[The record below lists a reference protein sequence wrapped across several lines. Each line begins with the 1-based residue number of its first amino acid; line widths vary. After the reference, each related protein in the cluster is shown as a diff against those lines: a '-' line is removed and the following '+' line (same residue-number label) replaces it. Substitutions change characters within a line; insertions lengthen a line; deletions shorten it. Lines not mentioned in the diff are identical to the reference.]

1 MRARIAETVIDG
13 ASSRAACACEG
24 PCADGGGGRWST
36 RPPGPVAARVC
47 EGFAQSPIHAPA
59 CELRGAPRAPHGP
72 GLGLLPVES
81 DAPPN
86 NSPASDGAPASRPEP
101 FTPRQWGILGVLT
114 LAVMLL
120 AIDGSVLSLA
130 VPSLSADL
138 NPTANQILWI
148 GDIYAFTIAGL
159 LVTVGNIADRYGRKR
174 VLLVG
179 AAGFAAASLVCAL
192 APTAEILI
200 LGRFLM
206 GIFGAAIM
214 PSTLSIVRDTFD
226 DPRQR
231 TRAIAIWSIGTTGG
245 AALGPLLGGF
255 LIEHFRWSSVFF
267 INLPIMVLVLAV
279 GVPML
284 RESYGN
290 REASVDLASSA
301 LSILTV
307 VPIVYVVKEAAH
319 GGFGWPQ
326 ALALVLGAASGWAF
340 VRRQR
345 RLEHPLLDL
354 GLFRI
359 PAFSGAVLTA
369 GIAIF
374 ALVGL
379 LYFFSQYLQ
388 LVRGMAPLAAGI
400 VEMPA
405 TVTGILA
412 ALAAP
417 RLLPRLGQG
426 GAIALGTALLGV
438 GMGIVAAAESVP
450 GIVLILVGVGVL
462 GFGSGLSMTLS
473 TDAIVGAAPAS
484 RAGAASAISETAYEL
499 GAACGI
505 AVLGSVLSSY
515 YRWFVALPADFESTH
530 GAGASDSLARTLEAL
545 GASGPAAADGVP
557 PGGSDPA
564 LAEAARLTFA
574 HGMQATAVFAV
585 LLCLAAALVAWRAIP
600 SGSARTGE

>member
-1 MRARIAETVIDG
+1 M
-13 ASSRAACACEG
+13 
-24 PCADGGGGRWST
+24 
-36 RPPGPVAARVC
+36 
-47 EGFAQSPIHAPA
+47 QSPIHAPA

-86 NSPASDGAPASRPEP
+86 NAPASDGAPTARPEP

-120 AIDGSVLSLA
+120 AVDGSVLALA

-138 NPTANQILWI
+138 DPTANQILWI
-148 GDIYAFTIAGL
+148 GDIYSFAIAGL

-174 VLLVG
+174 TLLVG
-179 AAGFAAASLVCAL
+179 ATGFAAASLLCAL
-192 APTAEILI
+192 APDANVLI
-200 LGRFLM
+200 LGRFLL
-206 GIFGAAIM
+206 GVFGAAVM

-231 TRAIAIWSIGTTGG
+231 TRAIAIWSIGTTAG
-245 AALGPLLGGF
+245 AAIGPLLGGF

-279 GVPML
+279 GIPML

-290 REASVDLASSA
+290 RRASVDIASSA

-340 VRRQR
+340 ARRQR

-388 LVRGMAPLAAGI
+388 LVRGMAPLAAGL

-450 GIVLILVGVGVL
+450 GIFLILVGVGVL
-462 GFGSGLSMTLS
+462 GFGAGMTSTLT

-515 YRWFVALPADFESTH
+515 YRWFVALPADFESAH

-545 GASGPAAADGVP
+545 GASGTAAADGVP

>member
-24 PCADGGGGRWST
+24 SHADGGGGRWST
-36 RPPGPVAARVC
+36 RLPGPVAARVC

-86 NSPASDGAPASRPEP
+86 NSPASDGAPAARPEP

-214 PSTLSIVRDTFD
+214 PSTLSIVRNTFD
-226 DPRQR
+226 DPGQR

-290 REASVDLASSA
+290 REASVDIASSA

-515 YRWFVALPADFESTH
+515 YRWFVALPADFESAH

-585 LLCLAAALVAWRAIP
+585 LLCLAAALVAQRAIP
-600 SGSARTGE
+600 SGPARTGE

>member
-1 MRARIAETVIDG
+1 MPVQ
-13 ASSRAACACEG
+13 SSSQA
-24 PCADGGGGRWST
+24 
-36 RPPGPVAARVC
+36 
-47 EGFAQSPIHAPA
+47 
-59 CELRGAPRAPHGP
+59 
-72 GLGLLPVES
+72 
-81 DAPPN
+81 
-86 NSPASDGAPASRPEP
+86 
-101 FTPRQWGILGVLT
+101 FTGRQWGILGVLT

-120 AIDGSVLSLA
+120 AIDNSILSLA

-214 PSTLSIVRDTFD
+214 PSTLSIVRNTFD

-290 REASVDLASSA
+290 REASVDIASSV
-301 LSILTV
+301 LSILTI
-307 VPIVYVVKEAAH
+307 VPIVYAIKQIAH
-319 GGFGWPQ
+319 GLFDTT
-326 ALALVLGAASGWAF
+326 LAIGLVLGLVSGVLF
-340 VRRQR
+340 VRRQMSM
-345 RLEHPLLDL
+345 EHPLLDL
-354 GLFRI
+354 SLFRI
-359 PAFSGAVLTA
+359 PAFTGAVLGSA
-369 GIAIF
+369 ASVF

-379 LYFFSQYLQ
+379 VYFFSQYLQ
-388 LVRGMAPLAAGI
+388 LVRGLSPLAAGL

-405 TVTGILA
+405 TITGILA

-417 RLLPRLGQG
+417 RLLPRLGRGHAIGFG
-426 GAIALGTALLGV
+426 GAFMTLGLGMV
-438 GMGIVAAAESVP
+438 AVAASVS
-450 GIVLILVGVGVL
+450 GVIMIMVGVGVL
-462 GFGSGLSMTLS
+462 GFGAGMASTLT
-473 TDAIVGAAPAS
+473 TDAIVSAAPRERS
-484 RAGAASAISETAYEL
+484 GAASAISETAYQL
-499 GAACGI
+499 GAAFGI
-505 AVLGSVLSSY
+505 AILGSMQSAL
-515 YRWFVALPADFESTH
+515 YRWFVALPADFDQVHGST
-530 GAGASDSLARTLEAL
+530 AGDSLSGTL
-545 GASGPAAADGVP
+545 GVLDLA
-557 PGGSDPA
+557 DPA
-564 LAEAARLTFA
+564 DAAVAETAKTAFTHA
-574 HGMQATAVFAV
+574 MQITTVFA
-585 LLCLAAALVAWRAIP
+585 LILIAASAAVVWRVIP
-600 SGSARTGE
+600 SPRPDRGTPRDH